1 MMQEFDRIKDMIY
14 DELDEIS
21 NRGHLDKESV
31 CLIGELADILK
42 DFGTVEMFEEGV
54 NVPQDDYSLASGYGR
69 NGGYS
74 QRRYDDR
81 WDYGNSYRGNRGG
94 YGRRMRGGYSRDEAK
109 DHMINKLESLMN
121 EAVDEHDRQ
130 AIKKL
135 IDQMEK

>member
-1 MMQEFDRIKDMIY
+1 MQEFDRIKDMIY

-31 CLIGELADILK
+31 CLLGELADILK
-42 DFGTVEMFEEGV
+42 DFVTVEMFEEGI
-54 NVPQDDYSLASGYGR
+54 NVPQDDYSLASGYSR

-81 WDYGNSYRGNRGG
+81 WDRGNSYRGSRGG
-94 YGRRMRGGYSRDEAK
+94 YNRRMRGYSRDDAK
-109 DHMINKLESLMN
+109 EHMIEKLEYLMN
-121 EAVDEHDRQ
+121 EANDEHDRQ
-130 AIKKL
+130 AIKNL